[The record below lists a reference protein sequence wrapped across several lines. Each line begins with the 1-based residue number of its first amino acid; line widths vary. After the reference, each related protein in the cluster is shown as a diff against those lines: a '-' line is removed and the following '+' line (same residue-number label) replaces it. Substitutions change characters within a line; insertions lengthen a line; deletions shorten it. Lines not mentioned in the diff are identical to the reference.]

1 MTRILGIPVDV
12 FTILVPLACIVVF
25 TLVRH
30 YRQTNTTRSFY
41 VANRDVGTFM
51 VAVSL
56 ASAWIWT
63 VALFVVPQKVYELG
77 IVAMVPLVFV
87 NAACII
93 LLGVLVPRVRKICND
108 TQMTLPQFAGIR
120 DGKKTEAVLT
130 AGVLGV
136 QVYSVITH
144 LLGAALLLNFMTGG
158 LDKPSLI
165 FLLSG
170 AFLVVAALRGLESS
184 MDADIVKYIAIGGV
198 VLLALIATGTSG
210 GAPVLTPG
218 TMGIRAAELGFVDAK
233 TLWLFVIPV
242 SAALLSAVAMDDQL
256 YQRGFAARSRPLRAY
271 LLGALL
277 FLVVPLG
284 LAFLGL
290 LAANKSLGVKID
302 DLQLVNFTTIRTLLP
317 EFPMYIIVTAF
328 MTSLIASGGAAL
340 HAAGNVGA
348 KNVVQMLRPGLAD
361 NRLVLVS
368 RITMVVTLVLG
379 MIAALAGVGIFELWI
394 GWGMFRAVLFFPLIA
409 LITMRRETV
418 PSVFSWIVI
427 GLPVTLAAFAMFR
440 WFGDSIPAASGQAI
454 LVAWGVTA
462 SLWLL
467 RVGRVRSAQTTIA

>member
-1 MTRILGIPVDV
+1 MTQVFGIPIDV
-12 FTILVPLACIVVF
+12 FTILIPLACIVAF
-25 TLVRH
+25 TLIRH
-30 YRQTNTTRSFY
+30 FRQINTTRSFY
-41 VANRDVGTFM
+41 VANRDVGTFT

-77 IVAMVPLVFV
+77 VIAMVPLVFV
-87 NAACII
+87 NAACIV
-93 LLGVLVPRVRKICND
+93 LLGVLVPRVRNICND
-108 TQMTLPQFAGIR
+108 TQMTLPQFAGMR
-120 DGKKTEAVLT
+120 DGKRTESVLT

-144 LLGAALLLNFMTGG
+144 LVGAALLLDVMWGG
-158 LDKPSLI
+158 LNKPALI
-165 FLLSG
+165 VLLAA
-170 AFLVVAALRGLESS
+170 AFLVVAAMRGIESS
-184 MDADIVKYIAIGGV
+184 MVADILKYVAIAGV
-198 VLLALIATGTSG
+198 VLLALIITAKSG
-210 GAPVLTPG
+210 GTHALGNG
-218 TMGIRAAELGFVDAK
+218 TLGQRTAEVGYVDVK
-233 TLWLFVIPV
+233 TLLQFVIPV
-242 SAALLSAVAMDDQL
+242 SMALLSAVVMDDQL
-256 YQRGFAARSRPLRAY
+256 YQRGFAARSRPVRAY
-271 LLGALL
+271 LLGAIL
-277 FLVVPLG
+277 FLIVPLG

-302 DLQLVNFTTIRTLLP
+302 NKELVNIAAIRALLP
-317 EFPMYIIVTAF
+317 EFPMYLIVTAF

-368 RITMVVTLVLG
+368 RITMVTTLVIG
-379 MIAALAGVGIFELWI
+379 MSAALAGVGIFELWI

-427 GLPVTLAAFAMFR
+427 GLPTTLAAFALFR

-462 SLWLL
+462 ALWAL
-467 RVGRVRSAQTTIA
+467 RVGRIRATQTTLA